1 VTRSSVGERVR
12 VGRMSVQDFDP
23 PDRFVAGTVG
33 PPGQRT
39 FFLQVSEG
47 RRLTSVSLEK
57 EQVAVLADRIN
68 DLLDSYAGGEAAET
82 SAAEVVDNAPL
93 DTPIEDDF
101 RVITLSLGWDD
112 DRRVV
117 VIECLDRDPDEPAD
131 SLPPDELV
139 QEPRQVR
146 VVLTPDR
153 ARAFARRARSI
164 VAAGRPPCPFC
175 GGPLEADGHICP
187 RANGY
192 KR

>member
-1 VTRSSVGERVR
+1 MGLVE
-12 VGRMSVQDFDP
+12 FDP

-112 DRRVV
+112 DRHVV
-117 VIECLDRDPDEPAD
+117 VIECLDRDPDDPAEG
-131 SLPPDELV
+131 LPPDELV
-139 QEPRQVR
+139 QEPRQAR

-153 ARAFARRARSI
+153 ARAFARRAKSI

-175 GGPLEADGHICP
+175 GGPLEVEGHI
-187 RANGY
+187 
-192 KR
+192 

>member
-1 VTRSSVGERVR
+1 
-12 VGRMSVQDFDP
+12 MSVQDFDP

-117 VIECLDRDPDEPAD
+117 VIECLDRDPDEPSE

>member
-1 VTRSSVGERVR
+1 
-12 VGRMSVQDFDP
+12 MSVQDFDP

-39 FFLQVSEG
+39 FFLQASEG

-68 DLLDSYAGGEAAET
+68 DLLDSYADGGAART

-101 RVITLSLGWDD
+101 RVITLSLGWDEE
-112 DRRVV
+112 RHVV
-117 VIECLDRDPDEPAD
+117 VIECLDRDPEDPAG

-146 VVLTPDR
+146 IVLTPDR

-175 GGPLEADGHICP
+175 GGPLEAEGHICP